1 MPGFTTHYLFGQ
13 QTYQKL
19 SPSKT
24 KQLIQKYN
32 HAFAL
37 GLQGPDLFFYDPGC
51 LLHQKPQIGSMIHE
65 SKTADFLCA
74 LAQAVLLLKPA
85 GLQKPARAYVLGF
98 MGHYLLD
105 AACHPYVYAR
115 TGYQHLAGND
125 SSAYLGRHI
134 ALETDIDTTLL
145 DHFLHRCP
153 GEFRQYDA
161 IDLSDQEIS
170 LIAQVLFLAL
180 QKVFPQVCPSRKN
193 LEHSIRSMIREIKM
207 LYDPTGLK
215 KALETA
221 TDNASAVTITAEVL
235 LTYATADKFPVR
247 NTSDNDDVSGISTV
261 LTSRIANSTTQLPIA
276 TGNNKKTTEDMNR
289 YYTADQTKAMLTY
302 TTVDGDGVGDA
313 TQQLGI
319 NPSDEA
325 NPADLIYT
333 RADYDYT
340 NVDAEALAKA
350 DKISYKLELFCKQA
364 DGSYNENMPLPIGDY
379 LQNSIV
385 KDDGEALSAGNT
397 SCQWKEAFVP
407 VDTKHQFIRLRFSP
421 LTGEE
426 FEKRGYTYSNYRVR
440 LTVVLLDKDGTEISG
455 TQSSDYIIYT
465 NARIYQELLD

>member
-1 MPGFTTHYLFGQ
+1 M
-13 QTYQKL
+13 
-19 SPSKT
+19 
-24 KQLIQKYN
+24 
-32 HAFAL
+32 
-37 GLQGPDLFFYDPGC
+37 
-51 LLHQKPQIGSMIHE
+51 
-65 SKTADFLCA
+65 
-74 LAQAVLLLKPA
+74 
-85 GLQKPARAYVLGF
+85 
-98 MGHYLLD
+98 
-105 AACHPYVYAR
+105 
-115 TGYQHLAGND
+115 
-125 SSAYLGRHI
+125 
-134 ALETDIDTTLL
+134 
-145 DHFLHRCP
+145 
-153 GEFRQYDA
+153 
-161 IDLSDQEIS
+161 
-170 LIAQVLFLAL
+170 
-180 QKVFPQVCPSRKN
+180 
-193 LEHSIRSMIREIKM
+193 
-207 LYDPTGLK
+207 
-215 KALETA
+215 
-221 TDNASAVTITAEVL
+221 
-235 LTYATADKFPVR
+235 
-247 NTSDNDDVSGISTV
+247 
-261 LTSRIANSTTQLPIA
+261 
-276 TGNNKKTTEDMNR
+276 
-289 YYTADQTKAMLTY
+289 
-302 TTVDGDGVGDA
+302 GDA

-426 FEKRGYTYSNYRVR
+426 FEERGYTYSNYRVR
-440 LTVVLLDKDGTEISG
+440 LTVVLLDKDGTEIPG